1 MSRTYAIIGTGA
13 VGGFYGA
20 LLSRAGFDV
29 HFLARSDYE
38 HIRDHGLVVD
48 SKDGDFAVPHV
59 HVYNDARSMPKC
71 DVVAITLKTTANY
84 DLARI
89 LPAIVKEDGATLVMQ
104 NGIGYEENVAQIV
117 GPDRVLGVLCFVC
130 VNKVGP
136 GHLYHLDFGRV
147 TIAQYT
153 KDGSPAGITS
163 LVREIAADF
172 AKAGITAKTEPDL
185 GTARWKKLV
194 WNVPYSGLS
203 VVLSAS
209 TDALNRNP
217 HSRRLAADLMAEVA
231 AGARACGH
239 LIEESFINEMLSYT
253 DVMPPYRTSMK
264 IDFDEKRPMEVESI
278 FGNPLRA
285 ALKAGAKM
293 PLTET
298 LYRELKYL
306 DEEKGR

>member
-1 MSRTYAIIGTGA
+1 VSRTYAIIGTGA

-20 LLSRAGFDV
+20 RLSRAGFDV

-48 SKDGDFAVPHV
+48 SKDGDFTVPHV
-59 HVYNDARSMPKC
+59 HVYNDARSMPRC
-71 DVVAITLKTTANY
+71 DVVAITLKTTANH

-89 LPAIVKEDGATLVMQ
+89 LPAIVKEDGMTLVMQ
-104 NGIGYEENVAQIV
+104 NGIGYEEKVAQIV

-136 GHLYHLDFGRV
+136 GHVRHLDFGRV
-147 TIAQYT
+147 TIAQYS
-153 KDGSPAGITS
+153 KDGSPAGITP
-163 LVREIAADF
+163 LVRDIAADF
-172 AKAGITAKTEPDL
+172 TNAGITARTEPDL
-185 GTARWKKLV
+185 GAARWKKLV

-209 TDALNRNP
+209 TDALNRNS
-217 HSRRLAADLMAEVA
+217 HSRSLAADLMAEVA
-231 AGARACGH
+231 GGALACGH
-239 LIEESFINEMLSYT
+239 PIEESFINEMLSYT

-264 IDFDEKRPMEVESI
+264 IDFDEKRPLEVESI

-285 ALKAGAKM
+285 AQKAGAKM